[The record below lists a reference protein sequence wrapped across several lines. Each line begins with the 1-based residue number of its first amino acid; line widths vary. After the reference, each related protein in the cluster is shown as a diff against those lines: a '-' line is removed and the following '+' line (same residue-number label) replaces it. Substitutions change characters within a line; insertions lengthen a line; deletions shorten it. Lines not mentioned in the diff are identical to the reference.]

1 MSALLRLYA
10 ITKLS
15 YPSSGRG
22 TYEFDTWS
30 IAYETRIKMVEHKS
44 ITWVD
49 VAKERYG
56 RSHIHQ
62 IPNVQTV
69 NHIILDFESKLF
81 HAVIRSISHRY
92 M

>member
-1 MSALLRLYA
+1 MSAPLRLRTIA
-10 ITKLS
+10 KLS
-15 YPSSGRG
+15 YPHSGRG

-49 VAKERYG
+49 VARERYG
-56 RSHIHQ
+56 RSYIHQ

-69 NHIILDFESKLF
+69 KHIILDFESKLF
-81 HAVIRSISHRY
+81 QAVALSISHRY